1 MAADDSCWER
11 HPRGSFRNALKCFQ
25 GSQFPGVSHRAQLP
39 CYWNSKHIQSLHILP
54 KHWEGGFKKVKLREN
69 WSKTALIFCIKS
81 VLFFLKV
88 NHCCSCLSHNCPRCK
103 MQLIYIVFTEI
114 MKESFWGFSIHTILL
129 LDEKSAL
136 IRTGL
141 CQLCKNIKWNNKI
154 GGEIL

>member
-1 MAADDSCWER
+1 MTVVER
-11 HPRGSFRNALKCFQ
+11 GIHE
-25 GSQFPGVSHRAQLP
+25 GVSETL
-39 CYWNSKHIQSLHILP
+39 WNVFRVLSFLVWVTEHNFRVTETLNIFKAYIFSQNI
-54 KHWEGGFKKVKLREN
+54 ERGGFKKVKLREN